1 MCRWPKNARY
11 LQPERLGPKMEVWS
25 YGLAES
31 QKERERESKY
41 WGRESELHNSS
52 TWFIT
57 YTAKPCSQSYY
68 ECSVISVR
76 HSRGVIDAAL

>member
-31 QKERERESKY
+31 QKERERVSIGGES
-41 WGRESELHNSS
+41 RS
-52 TWFIT
+52 
-57 YTAKPCSQSYY
+57 YTT
-68 ECSVISVR
+68 
-76 HSRGVIDAAL
+76 AAHGLLPTLPNLALSLTTNAQ